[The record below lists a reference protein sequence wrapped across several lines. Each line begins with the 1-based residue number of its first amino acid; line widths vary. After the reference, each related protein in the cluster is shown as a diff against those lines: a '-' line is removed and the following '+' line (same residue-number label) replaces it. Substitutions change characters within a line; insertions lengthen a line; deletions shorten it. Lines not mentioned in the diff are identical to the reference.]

1 MNKVSSR
8 IWRIAAVMAGVAAG
22 MSPRL
27 AGQAAAW
34 YPPLPTAPFSEGTGG
49 GGAVDEPIPG
59 FVGPEGD
66 GVSTSDSNGD
76 VLNNGQSVN
85 PIFVG
90 WATSVLNYAPANRS
104 LIDSTWKYPDSVTNA
119 PAPLGP
125 PTGNVYEVVSLGDL
139 SPSDIAN
146 GVVQGSITLAFNGCI
161 ADGPGYDF
169 AVFGNS
175 FTLDGTNL
183 VFSKLAY
190 VEVSSNGVDY
200 VQFPSVD
207 TNPQPSSPAEL
218 EMETDPDNNNASF
231 TGWPYAVFDPTLIY
245 NLAGKYQNSNG
256 YSWGTPFDLNQLANN
271 PLVLSG
277 TVDLNNIRY
286 VRLVEIPGSGAF
298 KDTLND
304 PIYDAW
310 LATGSPGFELQ
321 AVGVINNATLVPMAD
336 WVAPEVTSQ
345 PANETVTVGQ
355 YAFLTVAASGAP
367 QPSYHWQMLAAGSA
381 TWSYLR
387 QGGIGYSGAN
397 DATLTVGPT
406 NTGMTGNAFR
416 CVAIN
421 SAGNDTSAVV
431 TLTVNLA
438 PPSIPNPLGSPTVKV
453 GQNASFTVS
462 APNATAWQ
470 WQVSTDRG
478 GIWGNLTDGGSISG
492 SASATL
498 TVSDVMES
506 MSGVWYRCV
515 ASNSSGAATST
526 AAVLT
531 VIPSISFKTEPKS
544 QAVKA
549 GATVTFSAVATGSG
563 PLKYQWL
570 LNGTA
575 IAGAMNATL
584 TFKAVKT
591 TAAGNYTVVASTQT
605 PKDSGTSSVAVLQV
619 AKVAPKITTKP
630 GPATTTVKAGAKV
643 TFTVKAT
650 GDAPLSY
657 AWQKGTPWKD
667 VANGGK
673 VSGANLPT
681 LVLTGVGSGTAGS
694 YRVVVA
700 NPAGT
705 ATSNTVKLVVK

>member
-1 MNKVSSR
+1 
-8 IWRIAAVMAGVAAG
+8 

-27 AGQAAAW
+27 AGQAGAW
-34 YPPLPTAPFSEGTGG
+34 YSPLPTAPFSEGTGD

-59 FVGPEGD
+59 FVGPLGD

-76 VLNNGQSVN
+76 VLNNGQMVN
-85 PIFVG
+85 PVFVG
-90 WATSVLNYAPANRS
+90 WATSVFNYAPANPS
-104 LIDSTWKYPDSVTNA
+104 LIDSSWKYPDSVTNA

-146 GVVQGSITLAFNGCI
+146 GVVPGSITLAFNGCI

-169 AVFGNS
+169 AVFGNA
-175 FTLDGTNL
+175 FALDGTNL

-200 VQFPSVD
+200 VRFPSVD

-218 EMETDPDNNNASF
+218 ETETDPDNNNASF

-245 NLAGKYQNSNG
+245 NLAGKDENSNG

-286 VRLVEIPGSGAF
+286 VRLVEIPGSGAY
-298 KDTLND
+298 KDSLND

-321 AVGVINNATLVPMAD
+321 AVGVLNSAPLVPMAD
-336 WVAPEVTSQ
+336 WVAPEITSQ

-355 YAFLTVAASGAP
+355 PAFFGVAANGAP
-367 QPSYHWQMLAAGSA
+367 QPSYHWQMLPVGSA

-387 QGGIGYSGAN
+387 EGGAYVGVNEAN
-397 DATLTVGPT
+397 FTVENT
-406 NTGMTGNAFR
+406 NTAMTGDEFR

-421 SAGNDTSAVV
+421 SAGNDTSAAA

-438 PPSIPNPLGSPTVKV
+438 PPSISNPGGQPGSSTVEV

-462 APNATAWQ
+462 ALNAAAWQ
-470 WQVSTDRG
+470 WQVSTNRG
-478 GIWGNLTDGGSISG
+478 GTWGNLTDGGSISG

-498 TVSDVMES
+498 TVSDVAMAI
-506 MSGVWYRCV
+506 SGEWYRCV
-515 ASNSSGAATST
+515 ASNSSGAVTS
-526 AAVLT
+526 AAAILT
-531 VIPSISFKTEPKS
+531 VTSSISFKTEPKS

-549 GATVTFSAVATGSG
+549 GATVTFSAAATGSG
-563 PLKYQWL
+563 PVQYQWL
-570 LNGTA
+570 FNGTK
-575 IAGAMNATL
+575 IAGAVSANLTL
-584 TFKAVKT
+584 KAVKT
-591 TAAGNYTVVASTQT
+591 TAAGNYTVAASTVT
-605 PKDSGTSSVAVLQV
+605 PPDSNTSSVAVLQV

-630 GPATTTVKAGAKV
+630 APATTTVKAGANV
-643 TFTVKAT
+643 TFTVAAT

-657 AWQKGTPWKD
+657 AWQKGTPWANL
-667 VANGGK
+667 ANGGK
-673 VSGANLPT
+673 VSGANTPT
-681 LVLTGVGSGTAGS
+681 LVLTGVASGTAGS